1 MNLNLVIERECSR
14 DHQTALRQFLCCK
27 PGDPE
32 WAMDPQRYIRGL
44 CVRKTPT
51 GVMRT
56 LLVVSGDIPLHD
68 EVVGFCEYGVG
79 VETTKEH
86 EGIYQISYIAT
97 ALKVRGQHL
106 GDTLLTSVIMRL
118 RDDAWRSNR
127 TPLVLTQVDPRNKPS
142 MDLFSR
148 FGFVDE
154 GPDPDDPEYHL
165 LSLEFTGTNY
175 VIGDQQGFPAAFHHN
190 IPIAFVR
197 DLFGLAVN
205 T

>member
-1 MNLNLVIERECSR
+1 
-14 DHQTALRQFLCCK
+14 
-27 PGDPE
+27 
-32 WAMDPQRYIRGL
+32 
-44 CVRKTPT
+44 
-51 GVMRT
+51 MRT

-68 EVVGFCEYGVG
+68 EVAGFCEYGVG

-154 GPDPDDPEYHL
+154 GARPQRPGIP
-165 LSLEFTGTNY
+165 S
-175 VIGDQQGFPAAFHHN
+175 AASGIHRHQLRN
-190 IPIAFVR
+190 W
-197 DLFGLAVN
+197 
-205 T
+205 

>member
-1 MNLNLVIERECSR
+1 M
-14 DHQTALRQFLCCK
+14 
-27 PGDPE
+27 GDGPTG
-32 WAMDPQRYIRGL
+32 YIRGL
-44 CVRKTPT
+44 SVRKTPT

-56 LLVVSGDIPLHD
+56 LLAISGDIPLHD

-106 GDTLLTSVIMRL
+106 GDTLLASVIMRL

-127 TPLVLTQVDPRNKPS
+127 TPLVLTRVDPRNKPS
-142 MDLFSR
+142 LDLFSR
-148 FGFVDE
+148 FGSWMR
-154 GPDPDDPEYHL
+154 GQTPMTRNTICCL
-165 LSLEFTGTNY
+165 WNS
-175 VIGDQQGFPAAFHHN
+175 PA
-190 IPIAFVR
+190 PI
-197 DLFGLAVN
+197 